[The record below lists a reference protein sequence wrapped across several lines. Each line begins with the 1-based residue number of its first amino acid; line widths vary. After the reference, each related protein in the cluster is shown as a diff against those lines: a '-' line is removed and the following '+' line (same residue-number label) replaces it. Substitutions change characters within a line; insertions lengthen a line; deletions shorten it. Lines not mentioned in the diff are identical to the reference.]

1 MSGKRKQPRLI
12 GVDTNIFIYHYQN
25 NPQFGSYTSA
35 FFTKLVE
42 RKIKAVTSIITLI
55 ELLSFSAEDKEIEV
69 IEDAFLSTPNLTIF
83 ALERD
88 IGINAARIRRVYKFR
103 LPDAIQLATA
113 LSAKADV
120 FLTNDKRLKSF
131 KEIPIVFLDKS

>member
-1 MSGKRKQPRLI
+1 MNGKRKKPRI
-12 GVDTNIFIYHYQN
+12 FGVDTNIFIYHYQN
-25 NPQFGSYTSA
+25 NPEFWSYTSV

-42 RKIKAVTSIITLI
+42 GKIKAVTSIITLV

-69 IEDAFLSTPNLTIF
+69 IEDAFHSTPNLTVF
-83 ALERD
+83 PLGRE

-103 LPDAIQLATA
+103 LPDAVQLATA
-113 LSAKADV
+113 LSTKADV
-120 FLTNDKRLKSF
+120 FLTNDRRLKSF